1 MEAGLQTLLNDFV
14 QFVPTLL
21 PLLSVLALI
30 SLVFFVLA
38 QRAKKNIPDG
48 ANYRRQWMQVLVT
61 VISLV
66 AVILCLPIKLQM
78 QGQLLT
84 LLGLLL
90 TAVITLSSTTVA
102 TNAMAGVMIRS
113 LKNFKPGDFIQ
124 IGPHFGRVTEQDLF
138 HVEIQTED
146 RDLLTLPNA
155 FVAANPVK
163 VVRATGTV
171 VTAEVTLGYDLDHQQ
186 IETLLK
192 QAASDAGLDEP
203 FVYIMDLGDFSVCY
217 RVAGFLKEVR
227 QLLSAR
233 SKLRKHMLDCI
244 HGAGLEIVSPNF
256 MNQRQLGGTTVIPAP
271 RYRPENKQ
279 EAEPEAMVF
288 DKAEKAQEVQELK
301 DSYDEMKQE
310 LSELQASGGD
320 ESVKQSIERKIR
332 RLKAIKRTIQYL
344 EKKVDN

>member
-1 MEAGLQTLLNDFV
+1 MMDAVQVLINNFV
-14 QFVPTLL
+14 QFLPKLV

-30 SLVFFVLA
+30 ALAFFIMARGGGEKVTEGN
-38 QRAKKNIPDG
+38 R
-48 ANYRRQWMQVLVT
+48 YRRQWLQVV
-61 VISLV
+61 VVIISLC
-66 AVILCLPIKLQM
+66 AVILCLPITAQT

-113 LKNFKPGDFIQ
+113 LDNFKPGDFIQ
-124 IGPHFGRVTEQDLF
+124 IGKHFGRVTERDLF

-155 FVAANPVK
+155 YVAANPVK

-171 VTAEVTLGYDLDHQQ
+171 VTAEVTLGYDLDHQH

-233 SKLRKHMLDCI
+233 SKLRRHMLDSL

-256 MNQRQLGGTTVIPAP
+256 MNQRQLDSSHVIPTP
-271 RYRPENKQ
+271 RYGPAMKD

-288 DKAEKAQEVQELK
+288 DKAEKAQEIQELK

-310 LSELQASGGD
+310 LAELQASGGD
-320 ESVKQSIERKIR
+320 EAKQSIGRKQR

-344 EKKVDN
+344 EKKVDI